1 MAPPLG
7 TTTDM
12 THATALRDRFLGED
26 PRFRRFVLLLAVA
39 TALPMIGV
47 PLTRGIY
54 RDATAM
60 LSLAGLMSFLGGPGH
75 VALTTW
81 FFADP
86 VARDHFR
93 VHPLRYLWVPLALIV
108 GTTAAYAVWQ
118 EREPTRWINLFFSC
132 WLLWHYQKQNW
143 GVHSFVSRVA
153 SGESASKLE
162 EWILKI
168 AVIGGTTGAIH
179 SANFGAG
186 TAFEAHSTTAFQAGM
201 AITALLPVLIVVAIT
216 TVPSLRTSPLRLC
229 TLLVTSCFFL
239 PVFIFADP
247 GNAVLTYGLAHG
259 LQYLVFMSYVAGATA
274 NGEEAAISPAAVA
287 AATRGTSPLGGVA
300 TATRAAS
307 SPVASTPHATTTPN
321 PTAARPGIV
330 TLVVSLLGVGFFL
343 TVCGD
348 VTLVRQWNLLPLFG
362 LSMGITMAHFVVDA
376 GIWRLRDEFPRR
388 YVGAAFPFLSARPR

>member
-1 MAPPLG
+1 
-7 TTTDM
+7 M

-60 LSLAGLMSFLGGPGH
+60 LSLAGLMTFLGGPGH

-93 VHPLRYLWVPLALIV
+93 VNPMRYLWVPLALIV

-201 AITALLPVLIVVAIT
+201 AITALLPVLIAIAIS
-216 TVPSLRTSPLRLC
+216 TVPALRSSPLRLC

-239 PVFIFADP
+239 PVFLFADP

-274 NGEEAAISPAAVA
+274 NGEDAAFSPGAAATHAASAPGAVA
-287 AATRGTSPLGGVA
+287 AAPHST
-300 TATRAAS
+300 S
-307 SPVASTPHATTTPN
+307 SPVASAPHAAADPLRTPTTPD
-321 PTAARPGIV
+321 TAASRPGIV

-348 VTLVRQWNLLPLFG
+348 VTLVREWNLLPLFG

>member
-1 MAPPLG
+1 
-7 TTTDM
+7 M

-93 VHPLRYLWVPLALIV
+93 VNPMRYLWVPLALIV

-201 AITALLPVLIVVAIT
+201 AITALLPVLIAVAIS
-216 TVPSLRTSPLRLC
+216 TVPALRTSPLRLC

-274 NGEEAAISPAAVA
+274 NGEDAAFSP
-287 AATRGTSPLGGVA
+287 GGA
-300 TATRAAS
+300 DS
-307 SPVASTPHATTTPN
+307 
-321 PTAARPGIV
+321 RPGIV

-348 VTLVRQWNLLPLFG
+348 VTLVREWNLLPLFG